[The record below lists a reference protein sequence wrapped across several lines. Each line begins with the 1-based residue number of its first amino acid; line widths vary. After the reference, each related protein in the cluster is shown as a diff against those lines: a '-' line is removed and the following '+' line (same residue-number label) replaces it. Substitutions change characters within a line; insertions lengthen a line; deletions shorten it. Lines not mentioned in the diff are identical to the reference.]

1 MSYPITIDSAG
12 GEYMETVV
20 IVEWAVAL
28 GEAVRAGDVVVT
40 VETAKAATEIEA
52 SHDGYL
58 TEILY
63 PVGSEAPVGAVLGRI
78 GESMEAVSAPAEAT
92 TENAVDSD
100 EDAAGPKAAPKA
112 GARVVAS
119 PLARRLAK
127 AAGIDLAA
135 VRGSGP
141 RGRIKQRDIEA
152 VIVAGGTPIKQAV
165 PRAAAIAGAQAT
177 SAPTV
182 AADLPPLVLLHGF
195 GADRFAWRWVAPLL
209 DCANRVVT
217 LELPGHG
224 NQAADPARSIDD
236 MAFALSDQLEA
247 LGIARAHLV
256 GHSLGGAV
264 ALKLAQLGRVETLSL
279 GLIAPAGLGPE
290 INGAFLRGFLDATGP
305 DNLMPWLKLMVSN
318 PAALPNG
325 FGAAVM
331 RQRNS
336 VGIAAQAEIAGRLF
350 ANGTQSFDLRDALQ
364 SVRVPTRV
372 IWGRQDAIIPAHHAA
387 AVPGTAGLHLL
398 NGIGHTAPM
407 ECPDL
412 LARIIVELVRS
423 VG

>member
-28 GEAVRAGDVVVT
+28 GEAVKAGDVVVT

-63 PVGSEAPVGAVLGRI
+63 PIGSEAPVGAVLGRI
-78 GESMEAVSAPAEAT
+78 GDSEEAISAPAEAAT
-92 TENAVDSD
+92 GNAVAGDD
-100 EDAAGPKAAPKA
+100 QAAEPKPAPKV

-141 RGRIKQRDIEA
+141 KGRIKQRDIEA
-152 VIVAGGTPIKQAV
+152 AVAAGGTVMKDAA
-165 PRAAAIAGAQAT
+165 PRAAAVAGAQAST
-177 SAPTV
+177 PTK
-182 AADLPPLVLLHGF
+182 AADLPPIVLLHGF

-209 DCANRVVT
+209 DCANRTVT

-264 ALKLAQLGRVETLSL
+264 ALKLAQLGRVEVLSL
-279 GLIAPAGLGPE
+279 GLVAPAGLGPE
-290 INGAFLRGFLDATGP
+290 INGGFLRGFLDATGP
-305 DNLMPWLKLMVSN
+305 DNLMPWLRLMVNN

-336 VGIAAQAEIAGRLF
+336 AGIAAQAEIADRLF

-364 SVRVPTRV
+364 SVKVPTRV
-372 IWGRQDAIIPAHHAA
+372 VWGRQDGIIPASHAA
-387 AVPGTAGLHLL
+387 AVPGTTGLHLL

>member
-12 GEYMETVV
+12 GEYMESVV
-20 IVEWAVAL
+20 IVEWAVAP
-28 GEAVRAGDVVVT
+28 GEAVKAGDVVVT

-78 GESMEAVSAPAEAT
+78 GDNKDAVSPPAETA
-92 TENAVDSD
+92 TENAVAGDG
-100 EDAAGPKAAPKA
+100 EAASQKPAPKA

-127 AAGIDLAA
+127 AAGLDLAA
-135 VRGSGP
+135 IRGSGP
-141 RGRIKQRDIEA
+141 KGRIKQRDIEA
-152 VIVAGGTPIKQAV
+152 AIAAGKASAKEAL
-165 PRAAAIAGAQAT
+165 PRAKATAGAQAA
-177 SAPTV
+177 SAPAGATE
-182 AADLPPLVLLHGF
+182 LPPLVLLHGF

-224 NQAADPARSIDD
+224 GQAADPARSLDA
-236 MAFALSDQLEA
+236 MAFALSDQLES

-264 ALKLAQLGRVETLSL
+264 ALKLTQLGRVEVLSL
-279 GLIAPAGLGPE
+279 GLVAPAGLGPE
-290 INGAFLRGFLDATGP
+290 INGVFLRGFLDATGP
-305 DNLMPWLKLMVSN
+305 DNLTPWLRLMVSD
-318 PAALPNG
+318 PATLPNG

-331 RQRNS
+331 RQRN
-336 VGIAAQAEIAGRLF
+336 GALIAAQAEIAEQLF
-350 ANGTQSFDLRDALQ
+350 ANGTQSFDLRDALR

-372 IWGRQDAIIPAHHAA
+372 VWGRQDAVIPAQHAA
-387 AVPGTAGLHLL
+387 SVPGTAGLHLL
-398 NGIGHTAPM
+398 NGIGHTAQM

>member
-78 GESMEAVSAPAEAT
+78 GDSKEAVSTPAEAT
-92 TENAVDSD
+92 AENAVAGN
-100 EDAAGPKAAPKA
+100 EDATGPKPAQTA

-127 AAGIDLAA
+127 AAGIDLTA

-141 RGRIKQRDIEA
+141 KGRIKQRDSEA
-152 VIVAGGTPIKQAV
+152 AVAAGGTAMKDAA
-165 PRAAAIAGAQAT
+165 PRAAAVTGAQAST
-177 SAPTV
+177 PTK
-182 AADLPPLVLLHGF
+182 ATDLPPIVLLHGF

-224 NQAADPARSIDD
+224 
-236 MAFALSDQLEA
+236 
-247 LGIARAHLV
+247 
-256 GHSLGGAV
+256 
-264 ALKLAQLGRVETLSL
+264 
-279 GLIAPAGLGPE
+279 
-290 INGAFLRGFLDATGP
+290 
-305 DNLMPWLKLMVSN
+305 
-318 PAALPNG
+318 
-325 FGAAVM
+325 
-331 RQRNS
+331 
-336 VGIAAQAEIAGRLF
+336 
-350 ANGTQSFDLRDALQ
+350 
-364 SVRVPTRV
+364 
-372 IWGRQDAIIPAHHAA
+372 
-387 AVPGTAGLHLL
+387 
-398 NGIGHTAPM
+398 
-407 ECPDL
+407 
-412 LARIIVELVRS
+412 
-423 VG
+423 

>member
-1 MSYPITIDSAG
+1 
-12 GEYMETVV
+12 
-20 IVEWAVAL
+20 
-28 GEAVRAGDVVVT
+28 
-40 VETAKAATEIEA
+40 
-52 SHDGYL
+52 
-58 TEILY
+58 
-63 PVGSEAPVGAVLGRI
+63 
-78 GESMEAVSAPAEAT
+78 
-92 TENAVDSD
+92 
-100 EDAAGPKAAPKA
+100 
-112 GARVVAS
+112 
-119 PLARRLAK
+119 
-127 AAGIDLAA
+127 
-135 VRGSGP
+135 
-141 RGRIKQRDIEA
+141 
-152 VIVAGGTPIKQAV
+152 
-165 PRAAAIAGAQAT
+165 
-177 SAPTV
+177 
-182 AADLPPLVLLHGF
+182 LPPLVLLHGF

-224 NQAADPARSIDD
+224 SQAADPVRSIDD
-236 MAFALSDQLEA
+236 MAFALSDQLDG
-247 LGIARAHLV
+247 LGISRAHLV

-264 ALKLAQLGRVETLSL
+264 ALKLTQTGRVEVLSL
-279 GLIAPAGLGPE
+279 GLVAPAGLGPE

-305 DNLMPWLKLMVSN
+305 DNLMPWLKLMVGD
-318 PAALPNG
+318 PATLPNG
-325 FGAAVM
+325 FSAAVM

-336 VGIAAQAEIAGRLF
+336 TGIAALSEIAGRLF

>member
-28 GEAVRAGDVVVT
+28 GQAVKAGDVVVT

-78 GESMEAVSAPAEAT
+78 GDSKEAVSAPAEAAPGNT
-92 TENAVDSD
+92 VDGDEN
-100 EDAAGPKAAPKA
+100 AAGPKPAPKA

-152 VIVAGGTPIKQAV
+152 AIAAGSTPIKDAA
-165 PRAAAIAGAQAT
+165 PAAARAQAALT
-177 SAPTV
+177 PTV
-182 AADLPPLVLLHGF
+182 VADPPPLVLLHGF

-264 ALKLAQLGRVETLSL
+264 ALKLAQLGRVEVLSL
-279 GLIAPAGLGPE
+279 GLVAPAGLGPE
-290 INGAFLRGFLDATGP
+290 INGAFLRGFVDATAP
-305 DNLMPWLKLMVSN
+305 DNLMPWLRLMVSD

-336 VGIAAQAEIAGRLF
+336 AGIAAQAEIADRLF

-364 SVRVPTRV
+364 SVKVPTRV
-372 IWGRQDAIIPAHHAA
+372 VWGRQDAIIPASHAA